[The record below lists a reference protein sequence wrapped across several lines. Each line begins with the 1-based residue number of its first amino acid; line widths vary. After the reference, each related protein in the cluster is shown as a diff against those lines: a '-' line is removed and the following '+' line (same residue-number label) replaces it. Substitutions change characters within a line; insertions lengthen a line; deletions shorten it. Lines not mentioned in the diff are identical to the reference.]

1 MRRAAGEGG
10 RVDDVRLRV
19 EDVPSGVDH
28 ALVAVGA
35 VDDGGDV
42 AAVVDEVV
50 LVKEEVEVPLGNE
63 TCNVLVTLHEYW
75 SFRDTACIVHLQ
87 TKLSDTELPVPN
99 CGMVSALLNQV
110 KKGVELSET
119 TQTSL
124 GCKHDI

>member
-42 AAVVDEVV
+42 ATVVDEVV
-50 LVKEEVEVPLGNE
+50 LVEEKVEVPDRGK
-63 TCNVLVTLHEYW
+63 VL
-75 SFRDTACIVHLQ
+75 
-87 TKLSDTELPVPN
+87 N
-99 CGMVSALLNQV
+99 
-110 KKGVELSET
+110 
-119 TQTSL
+119 
-124 GCKHDI
+124 